1 MWNETDVT
9 NVPVFITCVGENE
22 NSEIIQRAYEL
33 LYSMKTICQTKR
45 PGVSTEIA
53 LYLNFTLESG

>member
-1 MWNETDVT
+1 MT